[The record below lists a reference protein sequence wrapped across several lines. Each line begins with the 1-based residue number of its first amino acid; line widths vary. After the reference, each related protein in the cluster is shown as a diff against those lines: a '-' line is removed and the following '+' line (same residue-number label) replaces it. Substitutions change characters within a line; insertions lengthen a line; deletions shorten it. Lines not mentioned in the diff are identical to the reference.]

1 MPASR
6 RTSADD
12 APSHVNEVRLRG
24 RVSGEPEERVLPSGD
39 TVVSFRVVVDRP
51 AGSGGRARVDTLDC
65 AAFRPGVQRSVLRWE
80 AGDEVEVEGSLH
92 RRFFAAGGGR
102 ASRYEV
108 EVGRASRV
116 GPARA
121 KGRGT
126 MTG

>member
-1 MPASR
+1 MPASP
-6 RTSADD
+6 RTSSGDD
-12 APSHVNEVRLRG
+12 AQAHVNEVRLRG
-24 RVSGEPEERVLPSGD
+24 RLSGEPEERVLPSGD

-51 AGSGGRARVDTLDC
+51 AGAGRARVDAVDC
-65 AAFRPGVQRSVLRWE
+65 AAFRPGVRRSVLRWE
-80 AGDEVEVEGSLH
+80 AGDSVEVEGSLH
-92 RRFFAAGGGR
+92 RRFFVAGGGR